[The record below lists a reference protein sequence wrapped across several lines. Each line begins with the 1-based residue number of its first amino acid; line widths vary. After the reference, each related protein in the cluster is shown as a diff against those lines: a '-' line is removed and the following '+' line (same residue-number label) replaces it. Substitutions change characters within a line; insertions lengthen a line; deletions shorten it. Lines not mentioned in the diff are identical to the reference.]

1 MSEKSHA
8 LRGVLCTTVG
18 GVCWGVSG
26 TCGQYLFESC
36 GVPPVWLVCMR
47 MLGGGVLLT
56 LLALIRRRG
65 ELAELIRRPR
75 DMAGVACFGVFG
87 LLLCQFSYLTSISHT
102 NAGTTTV
109 LQNLNLIFIMLIT
122 CLRARRRPDRTQA
135 LALVLALAGTFIL
148 ATGGDPRHMSISPL
162 GLFWGLM
169 TAAAVTIY
177 TLLPQK
183 LMRRW
188 DKELITGT
196 GMLIGG
202 LFINLAARSWEYSVS
217 LTPLGWLAVGGTVI
231 LGSALAFPLFMQG
244 IADVG
249 PVKSS
254 MLAAT
259 EPVSA
264 TVCSALWLHTAFSA
278 ADLVGFTLILV
289 TIFLL
294 ARED

>member
-1 MSEKSHA
+1 
-8 LRGVLCTTVG
+8 
-18 GVCWGVSG
+18 
-26 TCGQYLFESC
+26 
-36 GVPPVWLVCMR
+36 
-47 MLGGGVLLT
+47 
-56 LLALIRRRG
+56 
-65 ELAELIRRPR
+65 
-75 DMAGVACFGVFG
+75 
-87 LLLCQFSYLTSISHT
+87 
-102 NAGTTTV
+102 
-109 LQNLNLIFIMLIT
+109 MLIT
-122 CLRARRRPDRTQA
+122 CLQARRRPDRTQA

-188 DKELITGT
+188 DKGLITGT

-202 LFINLAARSWEYSVS
+202 LFINLAARSWQYSVS